1 MLHSLK
7 REKREGKKEK
17 QVLCVAAAGVIV
29 SPQRGMYGEGKKS
42 LTHTCRSLLTLETPG
57 DNTWL

>member
-17 QVLCVAAAGVIV
+17 QVLCVAGGCHRV
-29 SPQRGMYGEGKKS
+29 PQRYVRGRKEKS
-42 LTHTCRSLLTLETPG
+42 DAYLQVAIDTRNPG
-57 DNTWL
+57 G